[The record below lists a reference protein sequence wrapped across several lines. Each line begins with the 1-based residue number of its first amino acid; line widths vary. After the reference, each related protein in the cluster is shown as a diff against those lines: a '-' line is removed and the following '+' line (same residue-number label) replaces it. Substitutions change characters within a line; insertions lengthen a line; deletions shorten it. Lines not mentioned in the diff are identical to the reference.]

1 MVGVR
6 IFVAALASVAVL
18 GGPVAPGT
26 APVALAASTAPDSSV
41 NPSDLPLP
49 TPPVPPI
56 PTVPELPGL
65 GRPPVPDHDP
75 FYAPP
80 DRLGSYR
87 PGSLLR
93 SRPVTVLGL
102 TNLAS
107 IKAYQLLYRTTD
119 ATGHPVATV
128 TTLML
133 PTVPAPGRRKLVSY
147 HTAEDSLTTR
157 CAPSYT
163 LRTGT
168 GTTQNVE
175 SGLIAPLLAHGWDVV
190 VPDYQGP
197 RSQWAVGAMAG
208 HAALDSVRAAEQFGP
223 AGLDG
228 HRTPVG
234 MMGYSG
240 GSIPTVWANSMAK
253 AYAPELN
260 LVGVAAGG
268 IPADLKQSLPTIDGG
283 PLFGAIAVTIAFNR
297 AYPELELGTLLT
309 ERGREFVEQAS
320 RDRYGCA
327 GAIVAA
333 PFGRLS
339 QYTHY
344 RDTKALLDVPKVR
357 RTLGRVSLLGRA
369 PQKAP
374 AYFYNA
380 IHDELVVISQVDDLV
395 KENCAAGA
403 TIQYRRDPVGGH
415 ITGAVAY
422 AAPAINYLADRF
434 AGHHAQNTCH

>member
-6 IFVAALASVAVL
+6 IFVAALASAAVL
-18 GGPVAPGT
+18 SGPVAQGT
-26 APVALAASTAPDSSV
+26 APVASTSPLTSVSASA
-41 NPSDLPLP
+41 LPLP
-49 TPPVPPI
+49 MPPVPPI
-56 PTVPELPGL
+56 PSVPSLPGL
-65 GRPPVPDHDP
+65 GGPPLPDHDP

-87 PGSLLR
+87 PGALLR

-107 IKAYQLLYRTTD
+107 IRAYQLLYRTTD
-119 ATGHPVATV
+119 ATGHPTATV

-133 PTVPAPGRRKLVSY
+133 PTLPAPGRRKLVSY

-168 GTTQNVE
+168 GSTQNVE
-175 SGLIAPLLAHGWDVV
+175 SGLITPLLAHGWDVV

-197 RSQWAVGAMAG
+197 RSLWAVGAMAG

-253 AYAPELN
+253 DYAPELN

-268 IPADLKQSLPTIDGG
+268 IPADLKQSLPTIDGS
-283 PLFGAIAVTIAFNR
+283 LFFGAIAVTVAFNR

-309 ERGREFVEQAS
+309 ERGRDFAEQAG
-320 RDRYGCA
+320 RDGYGCA
-327 GAIVAA
+327 GAISAA

-344 RDTKALLDVPKVR
+344 RDTKALLDVPRVR
-357 RTLGRVSLLGRA
+357 RTLDRVSLLGRA
-369 PQKAP
+369 PQRAP

-380 IHDELVVISQVDDLV
+380 IHDELIVISEVDDLV
-395 KENCAAGA
+395 TENCADGA
-403 TIQYRRDPVGGH
+403 SIDYHRDPLGGH
-415 ITGAVAY
+415 LTGAAAY
-422 AAPAINYLADRF
+422 AGPAINFLADRF
-434 AGHHAQNTCH
+434 AGRRAPNTCPDRR